1 MRDRGCRYFSKEKSR
16 GRGPTREIVMG
27 TAIYPPFERATANR
41 TCAARLEIPRL
52 FGEHRPVYRVSDER
66 SEQRLE
72 IVQCRHHY

>member
-1 MRDRGCRYFSKEKSR
+1 
-16 GRGPTREIVMG
+16 MG